1 MCVGRRL
8 AMMELRIMITLIVM
22 SFKFLPVPPE
32 FNSFQVT
39 EQLLRTPRQ
48 CFLKLEAV

>member
-1 MCVGRRL
+1 
-8 AMMELRIMITLIVM
+8 MMELRIMITLTTM

-32 FNSFQVT
+32 LNSFQAT

-48 CFLKLEAV
+48 CYLRLEAA